1 VAVATGVAV
10 GVCVAVA
17 VAVGV
22 GDPPPHGLIGQW
34 KISIESSGVTP
45 SLA

>member
-1 VAVATGVAV
+1 MDVAVAVAV

-17 VAVGV
+17 VAVAVGVGV
-22 GDPPPHGLIGQW
+22 GDPPTAAQ
-34 KISIESSGVTP
+34 KISIEFNGVTP